1 MNTRQ
6 KKLVD
11 LLLANQRKYEVIDYY
26 RKKLLCSEK
35 TIRNDLK
42 IIQEFIKRHHIKAAL
57 DKVPGR
63 GVRLII
69 EDEEDE
75 HLAYLLDIYRL
86 QIDSRYSLF
95 HDAFYI
101 LLFRNKPIPIPE
113 LAELTYSN
121 STTLKHEIK
130 HWETLL
136 NNFSITLDKH
146 KGIKVIGDEKKIRL
160 FALYY
165 FFGFSNNAFSYEFT
179 RSSQAQIDHIHQ
191 SFVTQLSIKLNISF
205 TSNAFLHF
213 AMYLKIMTERLKLKY
228 PIQDCNQIPLAEYQ
242 RENFHLIQDLFSSHY
257 KICIP
262 ETECLFLL
270 DLIEISTK
278 QKSIEE
284 IQNFAP
290 SKTVKKAV
298 EVFIQQIQQIIN
310 YSFDPLTIKALEAEF
325 DLAIIR
331 SKKEIR
337 VINTLY
343 NDIIQKDPFL
353 FGTVSFLFNSTPEL
367 SIFNF
372 NRMDICRFV
381 MIIKNN
387 IDQYFLEYPQITAVL
402 ISNTGMDQLFYTKKT
417 IEKYLPFIKIEHFL
431 SPEQLENSKLA
442 IDIIISFEYLNNP
455 CYPIVYVDYL
465 LTYDKLMSLK
475 SKIQDIVFTR
485 KTLKETT
492 YSSIRL
498 SKRKN
503 YYLDDLK
510 NVLLTY
516 FSDKKYDFNRET
528 MKKVISNSS
537 FVVEDCLYLITF
549 FPDISQLEKITFHL
563 KKELIIGMNQVFKVV
578 LFIADLNEIHQFYG
592 RPAILLDIK

>member
-1 MNTRQ
+1 
-6 KKLVD
+6 
-11 LLLANQRKYEVIDYY
+11 
-26 RKKLLCSEK
+26 
-35 TIRNDLK
+35 
-42 IIQEFIKRHHIKAAL
+42 
-57 DKVPGR
+57 
-63 GVRLII
+63 
-69 EDEEDE
+69 
-75 HLAYLLDIYRL
+75 
-86 QIDSRYSLF
+86 
-95 HDAFYI
+95 
-101 LLFRNKPIPIPE
+101 
-113 LAELTYSN
+113 
-121 STTLKHEIK
+121 
-130 HWETLL
+130 
-136 NNFSITLDKH
+136 
-146 KGIKVIGDEKKIRL
+146 
-160 FALYY
+160 
-165 FFGFSNNAFSYEFT
+165 
-179 RSSQAQIDHIHQ
+179 
-191 SFVTQLSIKLNISF
+191 
-205 TSNAFLHF
+205 
-213 AMYLKIMTERLKLKY
+213 
-228 PIQDCNQIPLAEYQ
+228 IPLDEYQ

-431 SPEQLENSKLA
+431 SPEQLKNSKLA

-537 FVVEDCLYLITF
+537 FVVEDCLYLIAF
-549 FPDISQLEKITFHL
+549 FPNLSQLEKITFHL